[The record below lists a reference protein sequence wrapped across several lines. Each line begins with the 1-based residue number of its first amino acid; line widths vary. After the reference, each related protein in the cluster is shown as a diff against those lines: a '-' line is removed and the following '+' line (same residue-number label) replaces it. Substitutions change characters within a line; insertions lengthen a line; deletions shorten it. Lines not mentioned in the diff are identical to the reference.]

1 MELVSI
7 GLGNFVPYERIIA
20 IVSPESAP
28 VKRLVQEAK
37 DKGTAVDATF
47 GRRTRAVIV
56 MDSGQVILSSSQ
68 PETMVERSLKKS
80 RKGKEPADE

>member
-1 MELVSI
+1 MELISI
-7 GLGNFVPYERIIA
+7 GLGNFVPYERIVA

-37 DKGTAVDATF
+37 DKGTAIDATF

-56 MDSGQVILSSSQ
+56 MDSGQVVLSSSQ
-68 PETMVERSLKKS
+68 PETMVERNLKKS
-80 RKGKEPADE
+80 RKGKESPDE